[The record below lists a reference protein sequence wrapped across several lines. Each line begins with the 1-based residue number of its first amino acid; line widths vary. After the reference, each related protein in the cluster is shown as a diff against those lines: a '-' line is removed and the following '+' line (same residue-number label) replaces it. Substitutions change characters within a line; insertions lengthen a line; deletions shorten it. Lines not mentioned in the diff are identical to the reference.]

1 MDEFVREIKEAE
13 ADRILREAEV
23 SDDNQEC
30 GKLFERLPMF
40 VILGII
46 LCMTFVIERRVA
58 LLNET
63 VTLRDSTILRMQKY
77 DRFRDSIM
85 WKHIEQTDSM
95 HIEAIKEMRRLK
107 VI

>member
-1 MDEFVREIKEAE
+1 MSNV
-13 ADRILREAEV
+13 DRFIL
-23 SDDNQEC
+23 S
-30 GKLFERLPMF
+30 

-46 LCMTFVIERRVA
+46 LATVFVIERRVA

-63 VTLRDSTILRMQKY
+63 ITLRDSTILRMQKY

-95 HIEAIKEMRRLK
+95 HIEAIKEIWRNQ
-107 VI
+107 

>member
-1 MDEFVREIKEAE
+1 MSNV
-13 ADRILREAEV
+13 DRFIM
-23 SDDNQEC
+23 S
-30 GKLFERLPMF
+30 

-46 LCMTFVIERRVA
+46 LATVFVIERRVA

-63 VTLRDSTILRMQKY
+63 ITLRDSTILRMQKY

-95 HIEAIKEMRRLK
+95 HIEAIKEIWRNQ
-107 VI
+107 